1 MARRKTWARPET
13 AAEIER
19 MGGRET
25 LAKVLDVT
33 DGSFRKMIS
42 RNDGYFLNSW
52 FLRLE
57 AHCLALRI
65 AGPSRDAFSIPDFQA
80 A

>member
-25 LAKVLDVT
+25 
-33 DGSFRKMIS
+33 R
-42 RNDGYFLNSW
+42 
-52 FLRLE
+52 LRE
-57 AHCLALRI
+57 GARRHGRQF
-65 AGPSRDAFSIPDFQA
+65 PQDD
-80 A
+80 